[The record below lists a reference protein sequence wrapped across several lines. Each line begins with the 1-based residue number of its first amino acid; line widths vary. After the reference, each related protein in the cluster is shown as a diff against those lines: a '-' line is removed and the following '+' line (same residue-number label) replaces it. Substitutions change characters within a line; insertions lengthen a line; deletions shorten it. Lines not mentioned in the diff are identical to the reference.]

1 MTLQTLRG
9 HARSHHRVSL
19 NIKQLRGVMCEQI
32 LCQFCGRAFTRTQT
46 MKEHIRKLHSQGSDK
61 KPGPSPASLL
71 PAESSAPSPAPSP
84 QFLTTPDPAP
94 STVASSPFLCPAA
107 PTERQPATF
116 PALHLLDQPLDLG
129 EIMSEEELNKV
140 YDILS
145 TAN

>member
-1 MTLQTLRG
+1 
-9 HARSHHRVSL
+9 
-19 NIKQLRGVMCEQI
+19 MCEQI

-71 PAESSAPSPAPSP
+71 PVEYSAPSP
-84 QFLTTPDPAP
+84 QFLNTSDPVP
-94 STVASSPFLCPAA
+94 CTVASSPFLCPAA
-107 PTERQPATF
+107 PSERLPATF
-116 PALHLLDQPLDLG
+116 PALHILDQPLDLG